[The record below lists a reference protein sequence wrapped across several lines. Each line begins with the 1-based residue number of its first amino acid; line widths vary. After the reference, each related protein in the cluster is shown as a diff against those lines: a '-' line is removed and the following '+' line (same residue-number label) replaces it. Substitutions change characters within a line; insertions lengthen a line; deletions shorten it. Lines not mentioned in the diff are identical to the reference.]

1 MSVAVSI
8 NHVSKIYKNGFQ
20 ALKDIDFQV
29 NQGEFFALLG
39 PNGAGKTTLI
49 SAMAGL
55 VKLTSG
61 SIQVQGFDIQNQPFD
76 VRRHLGV
83 VPQEIAFDPFFSV
96 REALR
101 FQSGY
106 FGIVKNDDWIEEILK
121 HLGLLDKIDT
131 NTRHLSGGMK
141 RRLMVAQALV
151 HKPDVIV
158 LDEPTAGVDVDLRQ
172 NLWAFMRR
180 LNEQGH
186 TIILTTHYLEEA
198 QNLCTRI
205 AMMKQGQLL
214 ALDSTENLLK
224 NNDGIR
230 IMMTFRQPENIENLL
245 QSIQYSQKNE
255 HTYLCHFADYE
266 AFIQLMQN
274 LNQHQVSVENIQT
287 LETDL
292 ESVFLKL
299 MQVNE

>member
-106 FGIVKNDDWIEEILK
+106 FGIAKNDDWIEEILQ

-245 QSIQYSQKNE
+245 QNIQYSQKNE

-266 AFIQLMQN
+266 AFTQLMQN